1 MTLTLMCGEAG
12 AVSQNATVYKDTGC
26 QGTALHAATLKGG
39 SHWNLY
45 KSLKDLLSLNK
56 REIEQID
63 FPMVLREH
71 SVSYFIH
78 KQKKSKGLFL
88 SGKLLFHVC
97 PVGGDIYT

>member
-1 MTLTLMCGEAG
+1 MDE
-12 AVSQNATVYKDTGC
+12 YKDTGC

-45 KSLKDLLSLNK
+45 KSLKDLLSLKNK
-56 REIEQID
+56 RETEQID

-78 KQKKSKGLFL
+78 KQKKKSKGLLFL